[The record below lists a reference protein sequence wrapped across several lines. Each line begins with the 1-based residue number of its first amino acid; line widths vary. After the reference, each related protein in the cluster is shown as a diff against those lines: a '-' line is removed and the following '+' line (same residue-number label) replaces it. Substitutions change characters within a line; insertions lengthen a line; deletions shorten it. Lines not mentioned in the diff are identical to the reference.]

1 MDKYFL
7 DFIKSGQ
14 RFYRGYIQR
23 LGARFNGIRE
33 LESIVHRLT
42 LSSAVPHDPING
54 RLADLVMP
62 SSFSQRTNR
71 GLRPSSPFDPCIVPP
86 DNSPFR

>member
-1 MDKYFL
+1 MDKHFL

-33 LESIVHRLT
+33 LENVVHRLT
-42 LSSAVPHDPING
+42 LSSATPCDPTNG
-54 RLADLVMP
+54 RLADFVV
-62 SSFSQRTNR
+62 SSYFS
-71 GLRPSSPFDPCIVPP
+71 G
-86 DNSPFR
+86 